1 MRDRIKTR
9 LNAVGG
15 VLGAI
20 AWRGFGLFLFI
31 LGGAAGTGAVVVG
44 DWVTGVLIAWV
55 TLMLGVVG
63 ALSAP
68 DWTRLNYFRQCADA
82 VLTFAGGRTD
92 LIDFY
97 LCLCK
102 YGHGEWDFAG
112 GRRAA
117 AVHQLRRYRI
127 CYA

>member
-1 MRDRIKTR
+1 MRDKIKSR

-31 LGGAAGTGAVVVG
+31 LGASAGTGAVVVG

-63 ALSAP
+63 AIGYAIA
-68 DWTRLNYFRQCADA
+68 TTGEVTEETVAKATQDA
-82 VLTFAGGRTD
+82 VQKASEP
-92 LIDFY
+92 
-97 LCLCK
+97 K
-102 YGHGEWDFAG
+102 K
-112 GRRAA
+112 
-117 AVHQLRRYRI
+117 
-127 CYA
+127 

>member
-55 TLMLGVVG
+55 TLMLGVIG
-63 ALSAP
+63 AIGYAIATTGAATEQ
-68 DWTRLNYFRQCADA
+68 DVAKAAQDA
-82 VLTFAGGRTD
+82 VQKANEP
-92 LIDFY
+92 
-97 LCLCK
+97 K
-102 YGHGEWDFAG
+102 K
-112 GRRAA
+112 
-117 AVHQLRRYRI
+117 
-127 CYA
+127 

>member
-1 MRDRIKTR
+1 MLDKIKTR

-44 DWVTGVLIAWV
+44 DWVTGVVIAWA

-63 ALSAP
+63 AIGYAIA
-68 DWTRLNYFRQCADA
+68 TTGTATEETVAKATQDA
-82 VLTFAGGRTD
+82 VQKANEP
-92 LIDFY
+92 
-97 LCLCK
+97 K
-102 YGHGEWDFAG
+102 K
-112 GRRAA
+112 
-117 AVHQLRRYRI
+117 
-127 CYA
+127 

>member
-1 MRDRIKTR
+1 MRSKIKSR

-63 ALSAP
+63 AIGYAIATTGAATEQ
-68 DWTRLNYFRQCADA
+68 DVAKAAQDA
-82 VLTFAGGRTD
+82 VQKANES
-92 LIDFY
+92 
-97 LCLCK
+97 K
-102 YGHGEWDFAG
+102 K
-112 GRRAA
+112 
-117 AVHQLRRYRI
+117 
-127 CYA
+127 

>member
-1 MRDRIKTR
+1 MKTR

-63 ALSAP
+63 AIGYAIA
-68 DWTRLNYFRQCADA
+68 TTGTATEETVAKATQDA
-82 VLTFAGGRTD
+82 VQKANET
-92 LIDFY
+92 
-97 LCLCK
+97 K
-102 YGHGEWDFAG
+102 K
-112 GRRAA
+112 
-117 AVHQLRRYRI
+117 
-127 CYA
+127 

>member
-1 MRDRIKTR
+1 MREKIKTR

-55 TLMLGVVG
+55 TLMLGVIG
-63 ALSAP
+63 AIGYAIA
-68 DWTRLNYFRQCADA
+68 TTGTATEETVAKATQDA
-82 VLTFAGGRTD
+82 VQKANET
-92 LIDFY
+92 
-97 LCLCK
+97 K
-102 YGHGEWDFAG
+102 K
-112 GRRAA
+112 
-117 AVHQLRRYRI
+117 
-127 CYA
+127 